1 MKKAFLFLGVVI
13 VAAAAGGATAW
24 TVGRT
29 AGSRV
34 EYIEREVTRTPALGS
49 QFTAYQAEQYPDLT
63 YAAENAVRAVVNIEA
78 VQQVEVQRS
87 RRYDPFFEFFG
98 FGPGG
103 SRDGEPL
110 RQERRAGG
118 SGVIISEDGY
128 IVTNNHVV
136 EDATRLRV
144 KLNDGRT
151 FDARVIG
158 TDPTTDVALI
168 RIDASNL
175 PTIPFGSSD
184 ALRLGEWVLAIGS
197 PFDLQSTITAGIVS
211 AKARRLDVIPNE
223 FRIESFIQ
231 TDAAVNPGNSGGAL
245 VNTHGELVGINTVIK
260 SSTGSY
266 IGYSFAVPES
276 IVRKVVVDLK
286 EYGVVQRAML
296 GIRFQP
302 IDQRFLDESGER
314 LGITEPGGIWVA
326 SVEEGGAASEAGI
339 RKGDI
344 ILSIDGVT
352 LGEGARLEEQIG
364 KHRPND
370 RVKLS
375 VKRGDQVKQFEVT
388 LRNKAGKTELLTK
401 EDVDVIGVLGG
412 RFADAGARL
421 SRELDI
427 EGGVR
432 VLSVK
437 PGGMLA
443 RARVREGGETFQ
455 IPARF
460 GKFLFA
466 QGHRRGVDIGLR
478 AVREKPGRKVKHVIV
493 FGGTCRIAVGHSEEL
508 IQTKGTLPSAAQ
520 QLEAFGSVQG
530 LARVFYPVAHAHHCR
545 EDLLHKILVRLAV
558 GKRHQHAFA
567 AFGDLHIIN
576 KVEGGIPE
584 HHITFPH
591 QTGDGVPVF
600 GNPVHFQQGS
610 SGQAVL

>member
-1 MKKAFLFLGVVI
+1 MKKTLLFLGMIAVSAVTSG
-13 VAAAAGGATAW
+13 V
-24 TVGRT
+24 TVWAVDRSHT
-29 AGSRV
+29 DKI
-34 EYIEREVTRTPALGS
+34 EYIEREVERTPALGS
-49 QFTAYQAEQYPDLT
+49 HFTAYEADKYPDLT
-63 YAAENAVRAVVNIEA
+63 YAAENAVKAVVNIEA
-78 VQQVEVQRS
+78 IQQVDVS
-87 RRYDPFFEFFG
+87 SGYGGGAYDPFFEFFG
-98 FGPGG
+98 IPQGYGRRGG
-103 SRDGEPL
+103 QPQT
-110 RQERRAGG
+110 QERRAGG
-118 SGVIISEDGY
+118 SGVIISDDGY
-128 IVTNNHVV
+128 IVTNNHVI
-136 EDATRLRV
+136 EDATKLRV
-144 KLNDGRT
+144 KLNDGRK
-151 FDARVIG
+151 FDAKVIG

-168 RIDASNL
+168 KVEGKDL
-175 PTIPFGSSD
+175 PTIPFGNSEG
-184 ALRLGEWVLAIGS
+184 LRLGEWVLAIGS

-211 AKARRLDVIPNE
+211 AKARQLDVIPDQ

-245 VNTHGELVGINTVIK
+245 VNTRGELVGINTLIK
-260 SSTGSY
+260 SQTGSY

-443 RARVREGGETFQ
+443 RARVREGFVITH
-455 IPARF
+455 INDRT
-460 GKFLFA
+460 
-466 QGHRRGVDIGLR
+466 
-478 AVREKPGRKVKHVIV
+478 VRTV
-493 FGGTCRIAVGHSEEL
+493 
-508 IQTKGTLPSAAQ
+508 
-520 QLEAFGSVQG
+520 
-530 LARVFYPVAHAHHCR
+530 
-545 EDLLHKILVRLAV
+545 
-558 GKRHQHAFA
+558 
-567 AFGDLHIIN
+567 GDLQRMTD
-576 KVEGGIPE
+576 KVLSI
-584 HHITFPH
+584 
-591 QTGDGVPVF
+591 DGVYPNGRAASYTFVE
-600 GNPVHFQQGS
+600 
-610 SGQAVL
+610 

>member
-1 MKKAFLFLGVVI
+1 MKKAFIFLGVVA

-29 AGSRV
+29 AESCV

-260 SSTGSY
+260 SSTGSH

-276 IVRKVVVDLK
+276 IVRKAVVDLK

-412 RFADAGARL
+412 RFADTGARL

-443 RARVREGGETFQ
+443 RARVREGFVITH
-455 IPARF
+455 INDRT
-460 GKFLFA
+460 
-466 QGHRRGVDIGLR
+466 
-478 AVREKPGRKVKHVIV
+478 VRTV
-493 FGGTCRIAVGHSEEL
+493 
-508 IQTKGTLPSAAQ
+508 
-520 QLEAFGSVQG
+520 
-530 LARVFYPVAHAHHCR
+530 
-545 EDLLHKILVRLAV
+545 
-558 GKRHQHAFA
+558 
-567 AFGDLHIIN
+567 GDLQRMTD
-576 KVEGGIPE
+576 KVLSI
-584 HHITFPH
+584 
-591 QTGDGVPVF
+591 DGVYPNGRAASYTFVE
-600 GNPVHFQQGS
+600 
-610 SGQAVL
+610 